1 MNQEQMMRQMQ
12 EIGFY
17 LVELNLFLDTH
28 PEDKKALAEYN
39 AYAMQLHDL
48 RRKYLESF
56 GPVLNFGNQP
66 AGEGFDWI
74 NSPWPW
80 EK

>member
-1 MNQEQMMRQMQ
+1 MSKEEMMQQMQ
-12 EIGFY
+12 ELGFY

-28 PEDKKALAEYN
+28 PDNVRALAEYN
-39 AYAMQLHDL
+39 SYALQLAEL
-48 RRKYLESF
+48 RRVYFETY

-66 AGEGFDWI
+66 AGKSFTWI